1 MHYQGLKMDDGVER
15 VKRGAAVFTAAGVR
29 ESLSEFDPLEDT
41 LCDSMLRDY
50 LTYYGLDRLAEDAGY
65 SIGTMFLEGAELVV
79 QHFRVKRAQGT
90 VLVVHGFTDHA
101 GIYVHLIRYLLARR
115 WNVLIYDL
123 PGHGLSGGE
132 PLMVDEFG
140 TYVRQLGGV
149 MREHQRDL
157 VQPMVLVGQSTGGAI
172 AMTHQIV
179 QPELP
184 VARQILLAPLIRPN
198 HMKLIDIKYRWFSWM
213 LKRIHRTYTD
223 NSADQAF
230 LDFVRRDDPLQ
241 YRSISVRWVGAMLE
255 WVKWIEGVQLQ
266 QASPL
271 VIQGTAD
278 QTVDWQHNLEVLR
291 SLYSDPDIFMIEGA
305 RHHLV
310 NEAIQVRRLV
320 FGEIGK
326 ALKAVVDGD
335 KGKD

>member
-1 MHYQGLKMDDGVER
+1 MHYQDLKMGDGVER

-41 LCDSMLRDY
+41 LCGPMLRDY
-50 LTYYGLDRLAEDAGY
+50 LTFYGLDQLAEDAGY
-65 SIGTMFLEGAELVV
+65 SIGTLFLEGAELVV
-79 QHFRVKRAQGT
+79 QHFRVQRPLGT

-140 TYVRQLGGV
+140 TYVRQLGGL
-149 MREHQRDL
+149 MRGYRREL
-157 VQPMVLVGQSTGGAI
+157 VQPMVLLGQSTGGAI

-179 QPELP
+179 QPDLP

-198 HMKLIDIKYRWFSWM
+198 HMRLIEVKYRWFSWM

-230 LDFVRRDDPLQ
+230 LDFVRREDPLQ
-241 YRSISVRWVGAMLE
+241 YRSISVRWIGAMLE
-255 WVKWIEGVQLQ
+255 WVKWIESVQQQ
-266 QASPL
+266 QARPL

-278 QTVDWQHNLEVLR
+278 QTVEWQHNLEVLR
-291 SLYSDPDIFMIEGA
+291 RIYTDPEIFMIESA

-310 NEAIQVRRLV
+310 NEAIPVRREV
-320 FGEIGK
+320 FGAIGQ
-326 ALKAVVDGD
+326 ALKAVVAEKAEG
-335 KGKD
+335 